1 MADVV
6 ILLSGGWGS
15 DGWGESAFGQQ
26 VIPALP
32 SAITASVDSVTATGT
47 SNVPATG
54 LESTGGVGSV
64 EVTGIS
70 YVNVTGVEGTG
81 EVNSLRFDALVSYQ
95 GWGRGSWG
103 ESAWSQNAT
112 LDALQSGVGTV
123 NVITNV
129 DIDVTGLEATSAVG
143 DVTVVEG
150 SGVTVELVG
159 LEATPAV
166 NDVEVEAGATV
177 PTTGL
182 AATTAVGQVTN
193 RTSQVLPVSAPT
205 PAVGEVNDAE
215 VVVIGDANVYVT
227 GLSSSAEVGNVLVWG
242 RIIPDSNTVWTEI
255 AA

>member
-1 MADVV
+1 MTDVV
-6 ILLSGGWGS
+6 VLLSGGWGS

-47 SNVPATG
+47 SNVPQTG
-54 LESTGGVGSV
+54 LSSTGQVGQVSTQGTTLV
-64 EVTGIS
+64 S
-70 YVNVTGVEGTG
+70 LTGVQATG
-81 EVNSLRFDALVSYQ
+81 EVNSLRFDVLVSYQ

-103 ESAWSQNAT
+103 ESAWGQNVT
-112 LDALQSGVGTV
+112 LNALESGVG
-123 NVITNV
+123 NIGPVINV

-159 LEATPAV
+159 LGATPAV

-182 AATTAVGQVTN
+182 AATTAVGVVTQRTTQVIPA
-193 RTSQVLPVSAPT
+193 LAPA

-215 VVVIGDANVYVT
+215 VLVIGDANVYVT